1 MRRDLRILLPL
12 VILQAGITLKTS
24 AQSDRFT
31 YAVTDQVRNGANWT
45 VLRKVD
51 LPSGNFSNVLLD
63 GGSPMT
69 AMYRSGTT
77 ETFRNAFSDTF
88 RLYKPELAF
97 GSGVAAIAY
106 DRRNERVFF
115 TPMYVDQLRYID
127 LASRKVFVVN
137 TKGFSGNSGAKADA
151 MTTLS
156 RMVIAGDGNG
166 YTLSNDGEHLYRF
179 TTAGTPVISDLGS
192 LTDAA
197 LNTTQSI
204 HSFCSNA
211 GGDLVADNSGNLV
224 LITASNNVFRIGITD
239 RMATFIGHI
248 KGLPE
253 KFTTNGAAVDDQGQV
268 LLSSSTYA
276 DAWYTVDPSNWTAKI
291 YKSPEGVYHA
301 SDLANSNVLFNGP
314 PVATQQPVLNVSGSA
329 MIRLY
334 PNPLEND
341 QFTVRFT
348 NLAPGDYTLQLTDQL
363 GRQLLERK
371 FSLLSSSH
379 TENVRLQHDMAKG
392 VYMVRVTNIRD
403 QQVFFEKLM
412 VAKLK

>member
-1 MRRDLRILLPL
+1 MRRESRILLL
-12 VILQAGITLKTS
+12 LALQAGITLSTFS
-24 AQSDRFT
+24 QSDRFT
-31 YAVTDQVRNGANWT
+31 YAVTDQVRNGASWT

-51 LPSGNFSNVLLD
+51 LTTGSFSNVLLD

-77 ETFRNAFSDTF
+77 ESFRNTFSDTF
-88 RLYKPELAF
+88 KLYKPELAF

-106 DRRNERVFF
+106 DRRSERIFF

-137 TKGFSGNSGAKADA
+137 GKGFAGTSGAKTDA

-179 TTAGTPVISDLGS
+179 TTAGTPVITDLGT

-211 GGDLVADNSGNLV
+211 GGDLVADNSGNLI
-224 LITASNNVFRIGITD
+224 LITSTNNVFRIGIND
-239 RMATFIGHI
+239 RMATFVGHI
-248 KGLPE
+248 KGLPD
-253 KFTTNGAAVDDQGQV
+253 KFTTNGAAVDDEGRV
-268 LLSSSTYA
+268 LLSSSLYA
-276 DAWYTVDPSNWTAKI
+276 DAWYTVDPAEWKATI
-291 YKSPEGVYHA
+291 YKAVDGVYHA
-301 SDLANSNVLFNGP
+301 SDLANSNVLFSGP
-314 PVATQQPVLNVSGSA
+314 AVATQQPSLNLGGSA
-329 MIRLY
+329 LIRLY
-334 PNPLEND
+334 PNPVEND

-348 NLAPGDYTLQLTDQL
+348 NLVTGDYSLQLTDQL
-363 GRQLLERK
+363 GRQLLEK
-371 FSLLSSSH
+371 KISIVSSSH
-379 TENVRLQHDMAKG
+379 AEHVRLQHDMAKG
-392 VYMVRVTNIRD
+392 VYLVRVTNLQD
-403 QQVFFEKLM
+403 QQVYIQKLM
-412 VAKLK
+412 VTKLK